1 MGKSKGGEGRGDG
14 PLLMEIPGSAL
25 EYCSDAAFHQLSSF
39 SELRPQGPV
48 QSQQQQHDIS
58 PAVTAYVHSL
68 NCSRQGPNQD
78 LFSGGVSG
86 DETAMPDRVFGEGAA
101 KPVKDIPWKQFLSQQ
116 QSA

>member
-48 QSQQQQHDIS
+48 QSQQQQYAIS

-68 NCSRQGPNQD
+68 SCSRQGPNQD
-78 LFSGGVSG
+78 LFSG
-86 DETAMPDRVFGEGAA
+86 VFRGTRQRCPIGSLEKGQ
-101 KPVKDIPWKQFLSQQ
+101 PNL
-116 QSA
+116 